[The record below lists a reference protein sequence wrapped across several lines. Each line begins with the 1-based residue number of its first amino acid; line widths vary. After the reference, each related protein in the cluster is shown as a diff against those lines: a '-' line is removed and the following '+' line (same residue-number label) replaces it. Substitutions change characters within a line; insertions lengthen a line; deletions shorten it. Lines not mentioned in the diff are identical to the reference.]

1 MADHGN
7 IAPAIIM
14 VIYRKIYKKL
24 STLKP
29 KKVRYQNKESIETF
43 SSINFYLLET
53 IECIVNSFPQ

>member
-1 MADHGN
+1 MKDDKYQEEKFLPIIVKLMADHGN

-29 KKVRYQNKESIETF
+29 KKIRYQNK
-43 SSINFYLLET
+43 
-53 IECIVNSFPQ
+53 